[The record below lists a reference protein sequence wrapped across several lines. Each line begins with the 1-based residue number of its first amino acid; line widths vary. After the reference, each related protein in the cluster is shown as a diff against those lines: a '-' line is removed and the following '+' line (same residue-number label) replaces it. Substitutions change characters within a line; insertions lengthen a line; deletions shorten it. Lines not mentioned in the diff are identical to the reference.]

1 MVSPKVEAGIL
12 DANGIIGLAKAGC
25 FSLTQNVFAEV
36 FVPSLVVSEITD
48 PLSKRELEQALGSW
62 LKEETP
68 TLSSQEQ
75 VPPLKSEADRQ
86 VIGLALDHR
95 PCVIVTGDLGLSKKA
110 KRLQITTIS
119 EKHHESWGFSL
130 KSTSS
135 GQQSRI

>member
-119 EKHHESWGFSL
+119 EKHHES
-130 KSTSS
+130 
-135 GQQSRI
+135 